1 MTYKMKGFSGFGDSP
16 IKKKENGDNDSEHED
31 GINKKNLKNITK
43 GMENMTTKEIGK
55 VVERNPKNYNI
66 RQARRLDKFGPSDIG
81 LGADSTQAGLNILN
95 KRFSKKK

>member
-1 MTYKMKGFSGFGDSP
+1 
-16 IKKKENGDNDSEHED
+16 
-31 GINKKNLKNITK
+31 
-43 GMENMTTKEIGK
+43 MTTKEIGK
-55 VVERNPKNYNI
+55 VVERNAKNYNI